1 MPDHHLH
8 GSSAFSSR
16 PFLLLVTPSSSKRA
30 VFEDETGRFVSSSLN
45 PGFFE
50 DELAILRHSSSFL
63 AYFEAESVAVK
74 GNISSTIRG
83 CRPVVRDICPFD
95 A

>member
-8 GSSAFSSR
+8 ASSAISR
-16 PFLLLVTPSSSKRA
+16 RPPSSCRA
-30 VFEDETGRFVSSSLN
+30 PVLKKGRFEDETGRFVSSSSNL
-45 PGFFE
+45 GYFE

-63 AYFEAESVAVK
+63 AYFEDESVAAK
-74 GNISSTIRG
+74 GNISSTMRG
-83 CRPVVRDICPFD
+83 CRPVLRDICPFE